1 MCVCGTQGTMVQWQ
15 YLQCSV
21 NFLYALCSH
30 TLSGCVCSMSSL
42 LSSWVGEDS
51 SVVTHLRVPACYRLL
66 WQLCQTLGHKKV
78 PEALLH
84 QHTFISLPA
93 CFPAT
98 CWLIQSQ
105 VTVVYHCC
113 SQWQA
118 AVYGLVNTTG
128 EWVWLVWLVVILSSD
143 TSLWILA
150 LARYTFTFPS
160 FHIYNTLDWLPPIL
174 IFGGKNLAIY
184 FFSSCCCCSRY
195 WQLEALIIIWELLHS
210 RMNYIILSS
219 TWKSAKIQNY
229 ENEWKKMS
237 QLLNANVDIVYNTR
251 VR

>member
-1 MCVCGTQGTMVQWQ
+1 M
-15 YLQCSV
+15 
-21 NFLYALCSH
+21 
-30 TLSGCVCSMSSL
+30 
-42 LSSWVGEDS
+42 
-51 SVVTHLRVPACYRLL
+51 
-66 WQLCQTLGHKKV
+66 
-78 PEALLH
+78 LH

-105 VTVVYHCC
+105 VTIVYHRC
-113 SQWQA
+113 SHWQA

-128 EWVWLVWLVVILSSD
+128 ELISSSD
-143 TSLWILA
+143 TSLWILV

-229 ENEWKKMS
+229 KNEWKKNV
-237 QLLNANVDIVYNTR
+237 LLNTNVDIVYNTR

>member
-51 SVVTHLRVPACYRLL
+51 SVVTHLRVPACYWLL
-66 WQLCQTLGHKKV
+66 WQLCETLGHKKV

-105 VTVVYHCC
+105 VTVVYHRC

-128 EWVWLVWLVVILSSD
+128 EWVWLVWLVVISSSD
-143 TSLWILA
+143 TSLWILV
-150 LARYTFTFPS
+150 LARYTFTFPI
-160 FHIYNTLDWLPPIL
+160 FITHLTDFRQYFWGKKLGNLFLLFVLLFQIL
-174 IFGGKNLAIY
+174 ATGGADNHLRT
-184 FFSSCCCCSRY
+184 FTF
-195 WQLEALIIIWELLHS
+195 
-210 RMNYIILSS
+210 
-219 TWKSAKIQNY
+219 
-229 ENEWKKMS
+229 
-237 QLLNANVDIVYNTR
+237 
-251 VR
+251 